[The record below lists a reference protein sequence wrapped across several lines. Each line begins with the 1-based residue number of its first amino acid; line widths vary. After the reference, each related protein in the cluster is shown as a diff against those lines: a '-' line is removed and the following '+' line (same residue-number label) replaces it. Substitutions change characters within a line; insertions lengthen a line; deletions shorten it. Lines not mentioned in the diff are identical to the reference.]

1 MLELRNQP
9 HTFYYVLSDDEAK
22 KARLPR
28 LIYVSKKFEERY
40 VCEDMLEHSIWL
52 IKYDEVV
59 IEDNERIH
67 KSMQATMDFDAFN
80 NYYSREI

>member
-1 MLELRNQP
+1 MDNSVSIDS
-9 HTFYYVLSDDEAK
+9 YYVLSDDEAK

-28 LIYVSKKFEERY
+28 LIYVYKKFEERY
-40 VCEDMLEHSIWL
+40 VGEDKLEHSKWL

-59 IEDNERIH
+59 IENGERIH
-67 KSMQATMDFDAFN
+67 KSMQTPMDFDAFN